1 MGFTRP
7 VRWMS
12 WMSLS
17 RKTRTKVSYIIWR
30 LIQEIE
36 TVLDQMAKR
45 QATAGRFIEPY
56 ETQDEPFY
64 F

>member
-1 MGFTRP
+1 
-7 VRWMS
+7 
-12 WMSLS
+12 MSLS
-17 RKTRTKVSYIIWR
+17 RKTRTKVSYVIRR
-30 LIQEIE
+30 LIQEKE